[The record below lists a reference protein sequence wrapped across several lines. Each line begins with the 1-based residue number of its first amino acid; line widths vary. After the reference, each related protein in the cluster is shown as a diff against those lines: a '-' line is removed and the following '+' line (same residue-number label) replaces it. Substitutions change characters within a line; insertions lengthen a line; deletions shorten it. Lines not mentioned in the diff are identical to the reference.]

1 MSPTRTRMFRIRIFP
16 QRWARTCIPFSRTT
30 RNVIFGRSS
39 STFPSIFIVSSL
51 GIVLCLKVKKHVHQT
66 TFPSNCQSL
75 YTVPREKFVFWTD
88 RQQFVFIFM
97 TIPSPFT
104 SCIDRQQKLKLL
116 FAGCTTPELK
126 YEKIIALGR
135 QLPPFPQEL
144 KLPGCLVKGCQ
155 SQMYLHS
162 TLID

>member
-1 MSPTRTRMFRIRIFP
+1 
-16 QRWARTCIPFSRTT
+16 
-30 RNVIFGRSS
+30 
-39 STFPSIFIVSSL
+39 
-51 GIVLCLKVKKHVHQT
+51 
-66 TFPSNCQSL
+66 
-75 YTVPREKFVFWTD
+75 
-88 RQQFVFIFM
+88 M

-162 TLID
+162 TLIDGRVRFQVFSEALISSGLAALLLAVYNDESPETVLGCPPLFLEELAIHGSLSPGRSNGLSSLFLRMKQDAVNFLIQATKT